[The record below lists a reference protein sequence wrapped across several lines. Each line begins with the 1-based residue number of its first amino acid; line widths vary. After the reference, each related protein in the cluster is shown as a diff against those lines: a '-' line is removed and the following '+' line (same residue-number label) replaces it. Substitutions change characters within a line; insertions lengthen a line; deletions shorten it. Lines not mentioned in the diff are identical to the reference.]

1 MEKISVVSQKKSLD
15 QLPEQL
21 DKSSKERLTKQ
32 QYRVVG
38 SHSAVKTCGWTK
50 NMLRGQGGCYK
61 LKFYGIMSNQCMQ
74 MTPSVSCANRCVFCW
89 RDYKA
94 PVSKEW
100 KWKTDEPEK
109 ILEGSIEAHHKL
121 LEGFNHGKNTNQA
134 AYNKSKEVKHV
145 ALSLTGEPIAYP
157 RINALLKLFNKK
169 GISTFLVTNAQ
180 FPEQIRDLEP
190 VTQLYLSL
198 DAPSEVLLKKVDIPL
213 FNDFWSRLNK
223 SLDYLSQKKH
233 RTCIRL
239 TLVKN
244 VNMQDLKGYSYLIHK
259 GNPDFIEIKAYMFVG
274 ASQQRLK
281 FENMPNSEEVMSF
294 AKQLLPFIPEYDLV
308 SEHYPSRVVM
318 LAKKKFYFAD
328 SKGRERWHTW
338 IDFPKYNELVNA
350 GDSEDSVPETMS
362 YLKPTPGTLIVEKD
376 KEVKLDNSKG
386 IKVDEQTD
394 EMEFWSPEQDKK
406 KDDKGGC

>member
-1 MEKISVVSQKKSLD
+1 
-15 QLPEQL
+15 
-21 DKSSKERLTKQ
+21 
-32 QYRVVG
+32 
-38 SHSAVKTCGWTK
+38 
-50 NMLRGQGGCYK
+50 
-61 LKFYGIMSNQCMQ
+61 MQ

-109 ILEGSIEAHHKL
+109 ILEGSIEAHHSL
-121 LEGFNHGKNTNQA
+121 LLGFNQGKNTNQT

-145 ALSLTGEPIAYP
+145 ALSLTGEPISYP

-213 FNDFWSRLNK
+213 FDDFWERLNK
-223 SLDYLSQKKH
+223 SLEYLSQKKH
-233 RTCIRL
+233 RTCVRM
-239 TLVKN
+239 TMVKDLN
-244 VNMQDLKGYSYLIHK
+244 MENMQGYADMIHK

-281 FENMPNSEEVMSF
+281 FENMPNSEEVISF

-376 KEVKLDNSKG
+376 KEVKLYNSKG

-394 EMEFWSPEQDKK
+394 EMEFWNKKHEDKK
-406 KDDKGGC
+406 KPDKGGC